1 MAEISEGF
9 AIAACMFPP
18 TKLNSI
24 VLNSA
29 KDLSVLKKFMSEVKK
44 VANSNKIQYGSQK
57 SEFIK
62 AYNPENKVSLENF
75 AQGISGAIAIH
86 NRLRLH
92 HNESINP
99 VRWKGYLTGAK
110 WPTAVEKLR
119 VDAFG
124 MADYNSSDFIIYTG
138 RQGKDE
144 YYYGVSLKKKGV
156 STTGAK
162 VADPTLI
169 NKAFDTIL
177 NKEDPQIKKVI
188 GSIKRHKEKYFSDVV
203 REAAQSG
210 NPLAKSN
217 FGSLSSDDE
226 KLWRHNLQE
235 PKPKSKKRSIIDI
248 KGEGKIDLSKNIQ
261 MGSGQPMSLFRGEKG
276 TPAGKKPWPMRD
288 FVNKRIQ
295 GYFGGKQSLEK
306 VLQDNA
312 ETFANALI
320 NLILKEQLYKILNEN
335 ETLKNTYFGFAL
347 VTGAGKIDKFGK
359 ADQRALIGRGEA
371 KELHT
376 VLCGLS
382 EMNAS
387 RKPYVIKKVANPK
400 FKGKVP
406 DDETDD
412 AAKVFYD
419 LSKNNVVILNLEI
432 RYKGSFTPQPQFQ
445 ATLSND
451 FKDFLHQRVNKCLK
465 WT

>member
-9 AIAACMFPP
+9 AVAACMFTPA
-18 TKLNSI
+18 KLNS
-24 VLNSA
+24 VVAQSA
-29 KDLSVLKKFMSEVKK
+29 QDLSVLKKFMMEVKK
-44 VANSNKIQYGSQK
+44 VANSHKIQYGSQK

-62 AYNPENKVSLENF
+62 AYDPENKVSLENF

-86 NRLRLH
+86 NWLRLH
-92 HNESINP
+92 HNETINP
-99 VRWKGYLTGAK
+99 TRWKGYLTGAR
-110 WPTAVEKLR
+110 WPAEVEKLR
-119 VDAFG
+119 IDAFG
-124 MADYNSSDFIIYTG
+124 MADYNSSDFLIYTG

-169 NKAFDTIL
+169 NKAFDSIL

-188 GSIKRHKEKYFSDVV
+188 GAVKKHKEKYFSEVV
-203 REAAQSG
+203 REATKSG
-210 NPLAKSN
+210 NPLAKSK
-217 FGSLSSDDE
+217 FGNLTNNNEQLWKFNLEEPE
-226 KLWRHNLQE
+226 K
-235 PKPKSKKRSIIDI
+235 KKRSIIDI
-248 KGEGKIDLSKNIQ
+248 KGSGKIDLTKKSLK
-261 MGSGQPMSLFRGEKG
+261 MGVGQPFSLFRGKKG
-276 TPAGKKPWPMRD
+276 TAEGKKPWPMRD

-320 NLILKEQLYKILNEN
+320 NLILKEQLYKLLNEN

-347 VTGAGKIDKFGK
+347 VTGTGRIDKFDK
-359 ADQRALIGRGEA
+359 AGQKAIIRAGEY

-387 RKPYVIKKVANPK
+387 SKPYVIKKVANPK
-400 FKGKVP
+400 FKDKVP
-406 DDETDD
+406 ETDTDDD

-419 LSKNNVVILNLEI
+419 LSKNHVVILNLQI

-445 ATLSND
+445 ATLSDD
-451 FKDFLHQRVNKCLK
+451 FKAFLHQRVNKCLRWK
-465 WT
+465 